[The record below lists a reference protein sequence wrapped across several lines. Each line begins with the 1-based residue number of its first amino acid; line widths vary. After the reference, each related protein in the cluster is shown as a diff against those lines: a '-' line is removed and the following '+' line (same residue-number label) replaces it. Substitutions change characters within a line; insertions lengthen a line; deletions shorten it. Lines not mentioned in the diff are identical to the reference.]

1 MFMFLLNILG
11 HNLLGTNRP
20 ESWVELIEGGCETS
34 EPGCET
40 SEPGHESSGYE
51 RSMGAK
57 RLVSGERKCLP
68 LSLFSQLSQD
78 LVYSFLKNRAL
89 SKKCCFNLGTK

>member
-1 MFMFLLNILG
+1 MFLLNILG

-20 ESWVELIEGGCETS
+20 ESWVG
-34 EPGCET
+34 GCET

-51 RSMGAK
+51 RSMGTK

-78 LVYSFLKNRAL
+78 LVYSF
-89 SKKCCFNLGTK
+89 

>member
-20 ESWVELIEGGCETS
+20 ESWVRIDQRVGYELIEG
-34 EPGCET
+34 GCET

-51 RSMGAK
+51 RSMGTK
-57 RLVSGERKCLP
+57 RLISGERKCLP

-78 LVYSFLKNRAL
+78 LVYSF
-89 SKKCCFNLGTK
+89 

>member
-20 ESWVELIEGGCETS
+20 ESWSELIEG
-34 EPGCET
+34 GCET

-51 RSMGAK
+51 RSMGTK
-57 RLVSGERKCLP
+57 RLISGERKCLP

-78 LVYSFLKNRAL
+78 LVYSF
-89 SKKCCFNLGTK
+89 